1 MKLRSGKILH
11 KFNVH
16 AKEFTPKF
24 NVHAKEFSPKV
35 NEFTPKVIDIT
46 PKVNVHA
53 KEFTPAE
60 TLYLNTQSGQH
71 IYILANIKNM
81 EKMKVIQKI

>member
-24 NVHAKEFSPKV
+24 NVYAK
-35 NEFTPKVIDIT
+35 EFTPKVNLYTKEIT
-46 PKVNVHA
+46 P
-53 KEFTPAE
+53 TE
-60 TLYLNTQSGQH
+60 TLCLNTQSGQR
-71 IYILANIKNM
+71 IYILANVKNM
-81 EKMKVIQKI
+81 EKKVIQKI